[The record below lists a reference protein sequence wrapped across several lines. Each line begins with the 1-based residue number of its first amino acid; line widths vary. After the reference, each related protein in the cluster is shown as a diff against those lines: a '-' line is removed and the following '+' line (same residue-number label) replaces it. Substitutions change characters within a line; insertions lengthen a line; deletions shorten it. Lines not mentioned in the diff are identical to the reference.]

1 MAVNVDLIIPGLFDL
16 PVDALDPAFLKR
28 DLPALNQILRFA
40 QPCPNLAFDLD
51 SMLIESMS
59 WTGLQTLPFAQAYA
73 SQEMQNSDKI
83 LLFRAIHLKADMYN
97 AIIVPF
103 EKNQTNDDDITII
116 INELKELFK
125 VDCDICEVQHGL
137 WLMELKQCTPAHHYP
152 HFLSVIG
159 RKADPFI
166 QQSKQA
172 LPWYKLMN
180 EMQMF
185 MHQHEINRNRLELGL
200 LPINSLWV
208 WGGGNLSKL
217 TTKTIDWYSDDE
229 LLKQFAAVSGINCA
243 ELGKV
248 KTGNFN
254 CDSIIIDLA
263 LLEALKSPGETS
275 LQFLLNNMETRLFKP
290 LLQRI
295 KSNECRLRLRAGS
308 SNDLKLSR
316 YSLYKWWK
324 KSNSLHDFFQH

>member
-28 DLPALNQILRFA
+28 DLPALNQILRFG
-40 QPCPNLAFDLD
+40 QPCQNQAFDLE
-51 SMLIESMS
+51 SILIESMS

-73 SQEMQNSDKI
+73 RQEMQNSDKI
-83 LLFRAIHLKADMYN
+83 LLFRAIHLKPDMYN
-97 AIIVPF
+97 AIVVPF
-103 EKNQTNDDDITII
+103 EKNQTNDDDIIII

-125 VDCDICEVQHGL
+125 VDCDIHEVQHGL
-137 WLMELKQCTPAHHYP
+137 WLMQLKQCTPAQHYP

-159 RKADPFI
+159 RKANPFI
-166 QQSKQA
+166 QQSKAA

-200 LPINSLWV
+200 LPINSLWF
-208 WGGGNLSKL
+208 WGAGNLSKL
-217 TTKTIDWYSDDE
+217 TTKTIDWYCDDE

-248 KTGNFN
+248 KTGDFN

-263 LLEALKSPGETS
+263 LLEALKSHGETS
-275 LQFLLNNMETRLFKP
+275 LQFLLNNMEIRLFKP

-295 KSNECRLRLRAGS
+295 KSNKCKLSLRAGS

-316 YSLYKWWK
+316 YSLYKWWN
-324 KSNSLHDFFQH
+324 KSKSLLDFFKH